1 MSHDHSKTSL
11 FTHLK
16 RDALAGTVTGVM
28 AVPLSA
34 GICLMSDYPIM
45 TGLYTVILACIVG
58 FITFLVRPGNYVG
71 VPGVAA
77 GLAPALALGVS
88 TFGME
93 NMPFVIA
100 LTATMQAIVWHYRLE
115 GYILRLV
122 PHYLVEGLL
131 AGVGLKIALKFIP
144 FLYLTE
150 GATSLWLS
158 SEQGMLILLSLS
170 SFALFVF
177 LYQSYKN
184 SMPALSY
191 FVVMATGIGLSYIF
205 PLPMLSIESA
215 PLHFALPLP
224 NFGDG
229 GPALIA
235 LTALEMVLFA
245 AMLATID
252 IIEQVMSNVAI
263 ERLDPLNR
271 QCDTNNSLLAIWI
284 SNLGATFFGGM
295 TNLDGLAKSTTNAVA
310 GAYTKV
316 SNLFTAAVLLLVVLF
331 PIVLGHMPKYALG
344 IIMVYS
350 GWKMIANLA
359 HVRSD
364 GKYPFL
370 LAALCGLLVFQLGIF
385 EGLLIVLA
393 AHGTI
398 HYLFQRRLGK
408 SARDV
413 MADFRRAFREHDLS
427 HPETTDRPRCAILD
441 SWLRA
446 LNEHNID
453 ALLELYASDSVDVP
467 AFSTRVRNGLQE
479 IRDYY
484 ESLFQRDGFFAK
496 DLGVSVSHL
505 NGTEIDTALIGVG
518 WREQGFE
525 KTHMLRISCS
535 ISDNKI
541 LSLHT
546 SVVPVDQP
554 SPALAKNGKP
564 TVYTT

>member
-1 MSHDHSKTSL
+1 MSHEHSHTSL

-28 AVPLSA
+28 AVPLSV

-158 SEQGMLILLSLS
+158 SEQGMLILLSLA

-224 NFGDG
+224 NLGDG
-229 GPALIA
+229 GPLRKQ
-235 LTALEMVLFA
+235 TLEA
-245 AMLATID
+245 
-252 IIEQVMSNVAI
+252 E
-263 ERLDPLNR
+263 
-271 QCDTNNSLLAIWI
+271 
-284 SNLGATFFGGM
+284 
-295 TNLDGLAKSTTNAVA
+295 
-310 GAYTKV
+310 
-316 SNLFTAAVLLLVVLF
+316 
-331 PIVLGHMPKYALG
+331 
-344 IIMVYS
+344 
-350 GWKMIANLA
+350 
-359 HVRSD
+359 
-364 GKYPFL
+364 
-370 LAALCGLLVFQLGIF
+370 
-385 EGLLIVLA
+385 
-393 AHGTI
+393 
-398 HYLFQRRLGK
+398 
-408 SARDV
+408 
-413 MADFRRAFREHDLS
+413 
-427 HPETTDRPRCAILD
+427 
-441 SWLRA
+441 
-446 LNEHNID
+446 
-453 ALLELYASDSVDVP
+453 
-467 AFSTRVRNGLQE
+467 
-479 IRDYY
+479 
-484 ESLFQRDGFFAK
+484 
-496 DLGVSVSHL
+496 
-505 NGTEIDTALIGVG
+505 
-518 WREQGFE
+518 
-525 KTHMLRISCS
+525 
-535 ISDNKI
+535 
-541 LSLHT
+541 
-546 SVVPVDQP
+546 
-554 SPALAKNGKP
+554 
-564 TVYTT
+564 